1 MKRLAA
7 SRPPSPFSAA
17 VNVSQLLVNRTR
29 YCPLPLSPFLSDN
42 IYIVQQDL
50 LHTWACVA
58 MIGSFSAVSHH
69 VTLLDIRFRLLLGY
83 YSIFWLCP
91 LCHEAIICNTRT
103 YVKPE
108 THSYVYNSF
117 CSFDV
122 HALQPSPTITIA
134 VSVNKLIKICDY
146 HCD

>member
-1 MKRLAA
+1 MLKKTALFLAE
-7 SRPPSPFSAA
+7 SSFDFNCYSVDTQSGKMRTIYKMSLLHVLTSSTPSPFSAA
-17 VNVSQLLVNRTR
+17 VNVSQLLVNRSR

-83 YSIFWLCP
+83 YSIF
-91 LCHEAIICNTRT
+91 
-103 YVKPE
+103 
-108 THSYVYNSF
+108 
-117 CSFDV
+117 
-122 HALQPSPTITIA
+122 
-134 VSVNKLIKICDY
+134 
-146 HCD
+146 